1 MEDGLKTGWSNIH
14 FEFKQMGF
22 IAEALVN
29 YMTLL
34 GWSHQTQE
42 IFTAKKLPRC
52 LVLSASIRLEQSL
65 IGQSWIG

>member
-1 MEDGLKTGWSNIH
+1 
-14 FEFKQMGF
+14 MGF

-34 GWSHQTQE
+34 GWSPPDSTQE
-42 IFTAKKLPRC
+42 IFTLAEAQMFS
-52 LVLSASIRLEQSL
+52 LSASIRLEQSL